1 MSPLLQ
7 PIDLGFT
14 RIRNRIVMGSMHT
27 GLEDHFGGYKKLAQF
42 YRERAEGG
50 VGLIITGG
58 VSPTFRGRLSPF
70 SSQLSS
76 SLQLYKHR
84 YITQTVHRSLT
95 KICLQLL
102 HAGRYAWHPFCLAPS
117 AIKSPISPF
126 TPAAMTL
133 RQIKKTIHAY
143 GHSALLAKKA
153 GYDGVEVMGSEGYL
167 INQFSCRH
175 TNKRNDEWG
184 GKLENRIRFSVEII
198 KEIRKRVGWDW
209 IIIYRLS
216 MLDLLPDG
224 NRWDEIITHARAIEA
239 AGATIINTGIG
250 WHEVRI
256 PTIASMVPPA
266 AFSWVT
272 KKLKQTISLPLI
284 TSNRINRVALAERCL
299 INNEADMVSMARP
312 FLADACLVK
321 KIKNQQVDLINTC
334 IGCNQGCLDHIFNHQ
349 QASCLVNPRAC
360 YETVYPPSPVQ
371 KPATIIIVGLGVA
384 GLSCALTA
392 AQCGHKV
399 IAYDAAGAGGQFALA
414 ARIPGKEDYHYT
426 VAYFIHQLERYNVEI
441 HLHTQVGSKLLQQ
454 QKCDAIVI
462 ATGVRARL
470 PCIDGIDHVCVIGYE
485 EAIKNENKVGRK
497 VAIIGAGGIGFDVA
511 EKLIHYEI
519 PLDWYQY
526 WGIDRDYKNPGGLS
540 DSAVNGKNKN
550 QRDIILLQR
559 KKEKPGRHLGKT
571 TGWIHRLS
579 LKKAGVEMYTGV
591 EYKKI
596 DDAGLHIMQEGK
608 ELLIAA
614 DSVVICAGQ
623 IAENTLYEQAQS
635 LGLNAFIIGGA
646 KNAGELNAERAIREG
661 MELGLALEKHIK

>member
-14 RIRNRIVMGSMHT
+14 CIQNRIVMGSMHT
-27 GLEDHFGGYKKLAQF
+27 GLEDCFGGYKKLAQF

-76 SLQLYKHR
+76 LLQLYKHR
-84 YITQTVHRSLT
+84 YVTRAVHRSST

-143 GHSALLAKKA
+143 GRSALLAKKA

-167 INQFSCRH
+167 INQFSCQH

-198 KEIRKRVGWDW
+198 KEIRKRVGRDW

-224 NRWDEIITHARAIEA
+224 NCWDEVITHARAIET

-272 KKLKQTISLPLI
+272 KKLKQAISLPLV
-284 TSNRINRVALAERCL
+284 TSNRINRVELAERCL
-299 INNEADMVSMARP
+299 INKEADMVSMARP
-312 FLADACLVK
+312 FLADARLVK

-360 YETVYPPSPVQ
+360 YETVYPPSAVQ
-371 KPATIIIVGLGVA
+371 KPASIIIVGLGVA

-399 IAYDAAGAGGQFALA
+399 IAYDAAEAGGQFTLA
-414 ARIPGKEDYHYT
+414 ASIPGKEDYRYT
-426 VAYFIHQLERYNVEI
+426 VAYFIHQLEQYNVDI
-441 HLHTQVGSKLLQQ
+441 HLHTQVDSKLLQQ
-454 QKCDAIVI
+454 KKCDVIVI
-462 ATGVRARL
+462 ATGVRPRL
-470 PCIDGIDHVCVIGYE
+470 PRIDGIDHACVIGYE
-485 EAIKNENKVGRK
+485 EAIKNASKVGRK

-511 EKLIHYEI
+511 EKLIHYETPI
-519 PLDWYQY
+519 DWYRY

-540 DSAVNGKNKN
+540 GAKENDENKN

-559 KKEKPGRHLGKT
+559 KKDKPGRNLGKT

-579 LKKAGVEMYTGV
+579 LKKAGVKMYTGV
-591 EYKKI
+591 EYRKI
-596 DDAGLHIMQEGK
+596 DDAGLHIMQQGK

-623 IAENTLYEQAQS
+623 DAENTLYKQAQS

-646 KNAGELNAERAIREG
+646 KNAEELNAERAIREG
-661 MELGLALEKHIK
+661 MELGLALEKYIK